1 VAELVT
7 IDGQSYVK
15 RDPLG
20 VLGLSFITIGIYW
33 FYWYYK
39 INDEIRRYEKDDS
52 VRPGI
57 ALLAVTLGW
66 IIIVPPFLSMYNTSK
81 HIVRMEEGAGVTQ
94 VLSPA
99 LNIVLLIVVG
109 IATGLYSQEH
119 LNKVWGAAVVLRLPP
134 PAPGTIP
141 PPPPA

>member
-1 VAELVT
+1 MAELVT
-7 IDGQSYVK
+7 IDGRSYLK

-39 INDEIRRYEKDDS
+39 INDEIRRFEKDES

-66 IIIVPPFLSMYNTSK
+66 IVIAPPFISVYNTSR
-81 HIVRMEEGAGVTQ
+81 HILRMQERAGITQ
-94 VLSPA
+94 TLSPA
-99 LNIVLLIVVG
+99 LNTILLFVVA
-109 IATGLYSQEH
+109 IAVGLYSQEH
-119 LNKVWGAAVVLRLPP
+119 LNKIWDAAGHRSVP
-134 PAPGTIP
+134 PAAPGSM

>member
-1 VAELVT
+1 MAELVT
-7 IDGQSYVK
+7 IEGQQYLK

-20 VLGLSFITIGIYW
+20 VLGLSFITIGIYY

-39 INDEIRRYEKDDS
+39 VNDEIRRYEKDDS

-66 IIIVPPFLSMYNTSK
+66 LIIVPPFISVYNTSK
-81 HIVRMEEGAGVTQ
+81 HIVRMEERAGVTQ

-99 LNIVLLIVVG
+99 LNIVLLLVVS
-109 IATGLYSQEH
+109 IAIGLYSQEH
-119 LNKVWGAAVVLRLPP
+119 LNKVWDAGASLRLPP
-134 PAPGTIP
+134 PAPGTMPQP
-141 PPPPA
+141 PG

>member
-7 IDGQSYVK
+7 IDGRSYLK

-33 FYWYYK
+33 FYWYYT
-39 INDEIRRYEKDDS
+39 INDEIRRYEKDES

-66 IIIVPPFLSMYNTSK
+66 IVIAPPFISVYNTSK
-81 HIVRMEEGAGVTQ
+81 HIVRMQERAGITQ
-94 VLSPA
+94 TLSPA
-99 LNIVLLIVVG
+99 LNTILLLV
-109 IATGLYSQEH
+109 IAIAVGLYSQEH
-119 LNKVWGAAVVLRLPP
+119 LNKVWDVAGRRPSP
-134 PAPGTIP
+134 PAAPGSM